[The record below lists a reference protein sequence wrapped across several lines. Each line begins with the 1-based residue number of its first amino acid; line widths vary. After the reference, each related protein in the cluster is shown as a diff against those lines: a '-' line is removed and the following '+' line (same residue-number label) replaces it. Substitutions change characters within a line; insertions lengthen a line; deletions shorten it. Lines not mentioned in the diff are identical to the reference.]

1 MSAPVRRLCNN
12 EPSWRR
18 LSLDVGVAMV
28 LALVL
33 GGPASLAQPVPP
45 KPNPDLPEKPKPDAP
60 AKAAPEKTSPDQPA
74 PLPPRK
80 PTLATEP
87 QRADTGKPVVAPADP
102 AATGQGLR
110 RVLELAERNHPN
122 IAQARAKLA
131 MVRAQLDEAHYAP
144 FSQFKMTGGVGLAPT
159 VRGNNVFSPNTD
171 VSLTTSLGVAWRA
184 GIDGVI
190 PLWTFGKITNLWEA
204 AEANVKVNQASLEKE
219 RDAVRLDVRKAY
231 FGLQLARDSALLL
244 KEARGQIDDAL
255 AKLQKSVDAEDGDPI
270 ELLKLQTF
278 AAELEVREAEV
289 ARFVTVARAGLRFYT
304 GLPGLDIPDEPL
316 RPPRH
321 QLGHVTRYLAAARL
335 YRPEVA
341 MAAAGVEA
349 RTAQV
354 HLARAQ
360 LFPDI
365 GLGLSAGLSAAP
377 EVADQINPYVND
389 PGNYFHYGAALVFQ
403 WKLDFLPQAARIRY
417 AEAQL
422 EEVRAQQRYALG
434 GVGTEVENAYAEVL
448 DWKKRVE
455 AYAKS
460 VGYARKWLVMVQS
473 GIDVGTMEE
482 KDLLEPAK
490 TYALQRFNMLNAIM
504 ELDMAMSRLAHVTG
518 WDAIAPDGT

>member
-1 MSAPVRRLCNN
+1 MSAPGRRQSLGVGALVALA
-12 EPSWRR
+12 
-18 LSLDVGVAMV
+18 LSLAPGP
-28 LALVL
+28 LA
-33 GGPASLAQPVPP
+33 AQPAQP
-45 KPNPDLPEKPKPDAP
+45 KPNPDLPEQVKDQIKEQGE
-60 AKAAPEKTSPDQPA
+60 KAAPDAQPT
-74 PLPPRK
+74 PTRKK

-87 QRADTGKPVVAPADP
+87 QRADTGASVATPAEP
-102 AATGQGLR
+102 LATGLGLR
-110 RVLELAERNHPN
+110 RVLELADRNHPN
-122 IAQARAKLA
+122 IAQGRAKLA
-131 MVRAQLDEAHYAP
+131 QARAQLDEAHYAP
-144 FSQFKMTGGVGLAPT
+144 FSQWKMTGGVGLAPT

-204 AEANVKVNQASLEKE
+204 AEANVKVNQASLEKD
-219 RDAVRLDVRKAY
+219 RDAIRLDVRKAY

-244 KEARGQIDDAL
+244 KEARGQIDQAM
-255 AKLQKSVDAEDGDPI
+255 AKLQKGVDEDDADPI

-289 ARFVTVARAGLRFYT
+289 ARFITVARAGLRFYT

-321 QLGHVTRYLAAARL
+321 TLGHVTRYLAAAKL

-365 GLGLSAGLSAAP
+365 GIGLSAGISAAP

-403 WKLDFLPQAARIRY
+403 WKLDFLPAAARIRF

-448 DWKKRVE
+448 DWKKRVD

-504 ELDMAMSRLAHVTG
+504 ELDMAMSKLAHVTG